1 MKTIVIQLDNKEGIL
16 AKLEPL
22 RRKAEKY
29 GLSFPTITFG
39 EPYLKTV
46 IVQPVSDMDGVTQV
60 GSPVQRVYC
69 VVEMHLEGE
78 GIDTPISHGNFKII
92 GSFNHEY
99 DRAVCNDFTGQV
111 APRYRERFAGKNQSH
126 CEHCNK
132 SLYRKNT
139 YIVAGPE
146 GEQLAVGSAC
156 MKTYVP
162 LGRTVEEIVNFYG
175 TVIEAFGGLEDSFQG
190 GGMQYANTE
199 AFLSAHVAAYL
210 MKIGD
215 PRAEVFQAM
224 VYRIYNEPRKLERS
238 EVEWLKENRQLIS
251 ETVEAVIAYW
261 KDYSPRNDFEEKLC
275 IMVPSPHLRFR
286 DLNTAKWGVYTYM
299 KAKGIEAVE
308 KAVEGIPDRNEYLV
322 PVGEV
327 LDIQEAVVVANKFL
341 YSGDYSDTYLLMF
354 KTQDGCTITWK
365 TAYREIEVG
374 EKLRVRGRC
383 KAHVEFNGVK
393 QTEITRA
400 SLYAIEA

>member
-78 GIDTPISHGNFKII
+78 GIDSPISHGNFKII

-99 DRAVCNDFTGQV
+99 DRAVCNDFTGEID
-111 APRYRERFAGKNQSH
+111 PRYRERFAGKNQSH

-175 TVIEAFGGLEDSFQG
+175 SVIESFGDLEDNFQG

-199 AFLSAHVAAYL
+199 TFLGAHVAAYL

-224 VYRIYNEPRKLERS
+224 VYRIYHEPSKLSVS
-238 EVEWLKENRQLIS
+238 EKQWLRENRSLIS
-251 ETVEAVIAYW
+251 ETVQAVIAYW
-261 KDYSPRNDFEEKLC
+261 KGYSPRNDFEEKLC

-365 TAYREIEVG
+365 TTYRDIEVG